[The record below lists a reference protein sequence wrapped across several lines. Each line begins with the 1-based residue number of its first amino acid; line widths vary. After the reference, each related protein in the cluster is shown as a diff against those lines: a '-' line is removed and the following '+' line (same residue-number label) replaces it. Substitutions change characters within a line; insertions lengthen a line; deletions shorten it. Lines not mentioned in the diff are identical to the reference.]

1 MQHRRDA
8 AHRRA
13 LDLLNLPR
21 LIGLEYRS
29 TMTFPWV
36 APLTQ
41 DKEHFIQTP
50 ERLREVLFW
59 QQKENGGAHGTNNG
73 EEKRTD

>member
-1 MQHRRDA
+1 
-8 AHRRA
+8 
-13 LDLLNLPR
+13 
-21 LIGLEYRS
+21 
-29 TMTFPWV
+29 MTFPWV